1 MRCIIVVLL
10 AALPAIA
17 AVHDQSPLKRGFESW
32 TRDEAVWML
41 NESPWAR
48 RETFTRVVGGIGSGV
63 RGEKEILS
71 TYFVRFLSARPIR
84 EAFVRIQQIKSG
96 YSQMESGQKRRF
108 DRMTRPGL
116 NLDVSRW
123 IVVAV
128 AFRSNDSD
136 QEIRFRRHMQA
147 QTLETL
153 KNTTSLS
160 TRRFPELQPVAYF
173 PPREDSVGAKFV
185 FPRQLDGK
193 PAVSPQDD
201 EITFEMKTPVA
212 TPELRSIFQVQE
224 MHIEGEWLF

>member
-1 MRCIIVVLL
+1 MRCIFVVFL
-10 AALPAIA
+10 AALPALA
-17 AVHDQSPLKRGFESW
+17 ALRDQSPLKRDFRSW
-32 TRDEAVWML
+32 TRNEAVWML

-48 RETFTRVVGGIGSGV
+48 RETFTRLIGGIGSGV

-84 EAFVRIQQIKSG
+84 EAFVRIQQIQSG
-96 YSQMESGQKRRF
+96 YSQMEAGQKRRF
-108 DRMTRPGL
+108 DRLTKAGL
-116 NLDVSRW
+116 SLDVSSW

-136 QEIRFRRHMQA
+136 QEIRFRRSMQA

-185 FPRQLDGK
+185 FPRQLDGS
-193 PAVSPQDD
+193 PVVSPQDD
-201 EITFEMKTPVA
+201 EITFEMRAPVA
-212 TPELRSIFQVQE
+212 TSQLRSTFQVQE
-224 MHIEGEWLF
+224 MRIEGEWLF